1 MGMTGVAAQADS
13 SQSRLLLRLHRHID
27 ALEARLRAQDAP
39 PPSRD
44 DLRRLHEESTRL
56 QQDIGEGHPR
66 EWSAAMALLATA
78 SDSALRARQ
87 APDATVG
94 ARLLTAAMRARER
107 LPAPVVSGKVARMSA
122 ADNRSRAEFPPA
134 HYWRRWGADA
144 PAPVLPSVDAVAAA
158 AEATP
163 QSPPPALEAKEDG
176 SPYRV
181 LIVEDDPSQALFAE
195 SVLFGAGMHA
205 QVASVTS
212 EVMAAMEQLR
222 PDLVLMDLHMPG
234 LDGAELTALI
244 RGHAEFA
251 LTPVVFLTGDDDPE
265 RRFDA
270 LDIGADDFLRKP
282 VRPRHLISAV
292 QNRIRR
298 ARALRQPVAAEAGR
312 HPVTGLHTRQ
322 QMLQLLSSSVAG
334 TREGAVYFVEVAGTA
349 ALRDRFGYAA
359 LEALLTDASRQ
370 LGSVADGQPTSRLND
385 NTYLVFA
392 PGLDGDALPAFA
404 RRLRDGLGQ
413 HPFPVDGQQI
423 RLRVVVGYAALAQG
437 FDDAGGALS
446 AAEQALRDARGASS
460 GIAAWERPVSAE
472 DQRADAL
479 AQTLREALSSGGLVA
494 AFQPIVAVAGG
505 DDAQYQVL
513 VRLRDAEGELHPA
526 GEVLLAASRIDAI
539 HEVDRRVL
547 EIALGALQ
555 RHRSEAQPLR
565 LFVTQSPQT
574 LSRDGYAQWLLQA
587 LDAASVGGASLVVDV
602 RQEDALIHAL
612 SLQEFCSAMV
622 SAGVQLCLSQY
633 RFGTEANALL
643 TQLPLGYVRLSSRYA
658 SHLDDGQV
666 RDEMRNAIE
675 HAHRLGLQ
683 VIGQQVEDAQS
694 AATLWMT
701 GVDYIQGNLVQRP
714 AGDLEFDFR
723 HSVL

>member
-1 MGMTGVAAQADS
+1 
-13 SQSRLLLRLHRHID
+13 
-27 ALEARLRAQDAP
+27 
-39 PPSRD
+39 
-44 DLRRLHEESTRL
+44 
-56 QQDIGEGHPR
+56 
-66 EWSAAMALLATA
+66 
-78 SDSALRARQ
+78 
-87 APDATVG
+87 
-94 ARLLTAAMRARER
+94 MRARER
-107 LPAPVVSGKVARMSA
+107 LPAPVVSGKVVRMSA
-122 ADNRSRAEFPPA
+122 ADNRRRAEFPPA
-134 HYWRRWGADA
+134 QYWRRWGADA
-144 PAPVLPSVDAVAAA
+144 PAPVLPPADIAAPV
-158 AEATP
+158 AEAAP
-163 QSPPPALEAKEDG
+163 QPPPPALEAKEDG

-195 SVLFGAGMHA
+195 SVLFGAGMQA

-234 LDGAELTALI
+234 LDGAELTAMI
-244 RGHAEFA
+244 RAHADFA

-270 LDIGADDFLRKP
+270 LDLGADDFLRKP

-298 ARALRQPVAAEAGR
+298 ARALRQPPAEGAGR

-322 QMLQLLSSSVAG
+322 QMLQLLSSSIAG
-334 TREGAVYFVEVAGTA
+334 TRAGAVFFVEVAGTA

-370 LGSVADGQPTSRLND
+370 LGVIADGQATSRLND
-385 NTYLVFA
+385 NTYLVYA
-392 PGLDGDALPAFA
+392 PGLEHGALPAFA
-404 RRLRDGLGQ
+404 RQLRDGLGQ

-446 AAEQALRDARGASS
+446 AAEQALRDARSVPT
-460 GIAAWERPVSAE
+460 GIAGWERPVSVE

-513 VRLRDAEGELHPA
+513 VRLRDADGELHPA
-526 GEVLLAASRIDAI
+526 GEVLLAASRIDAV

-555 RHRSEAQPLR
+555 RHRSESQPLR

-587 LDAASVGGASLVVDV
+587 LDAASIGGASLVVDV

-633 RFGTEANALL
+633 RYGTEANLLL

-658 SHLDDGQV
+658 SHLDDSQV
-666 RDEMRNAIE
+666 RDEMRSAIE

-683 VIGQQVEDAQS
+683 VIGQQIEDAQS

>member
-1 MGMTGVAAQADS
+1 MTGVAAQADS
-13 SQSRLLLRLHRHID
+13 SQSDFLLRLHRHID
-27 ALEARLRAQDAP
+27 ALEARLRAHGAP
-39 PPSRD
+39 SPSRD
-44 DLRRLHEESTRL
+44 DLRRLHEESTQL
-56 QQDIGEGHPR
+56 QREAAAGHPP
-66 EWSAAMALLATA
+66 EWGAAMALLATA

-87 APDATVG
+87 APDAAVG
-94 ARLLTAAMRARER
+94 ARLATAAMRARER

-122 ADNRSRAEFPPA
+122 ADNRRRAEFPPA
-134 HYWRRWGADA
+134 HYWRRWSADA
-144 PAPVLPSVDAVAAA
+144 PAPVLPSVEPAAPAVDAA
-158 AEATP
+158 P
-163 QSPPPALEAKEDG
+163 QPPPPALEAKEDG
-176 SPYRV
+176 SPY
-181 LIVEDDPSQALFAE
+181 

-234 LDGAELTALI
+234 LDGAELTAMI

-298 ARALRQPVAAEAGR
+298 ARALRQPPAEGAGR

-334 TREGAVYFVEVAGTA
+334 AREGAVYFVEVAGTS

-359 LEALLTDASRQ
+359 LETLLTDASRH
-370 LGSVADGQPTSRLND
+370 LGSIADGQPTSRLND
-385 NTYLVFA
+385 NTYLVFS

-446 AAEQALRDARGASS
+446 AAEQALRDARAAPI
-460 GIAAWERPVSAE
+460 GIAAWERPASVE

-526 GEVLLAASRIDAI
+526 GEVLLAASRIDAL

-555 RHRSEAQPLR
+555 RHQSEAQPLR

-587 LDAASVGGASLVVDV
+587 LEAASVGGASLVVDV

-612 SLQEFCSAMV
+612 SLQEFCATMV
-622 SAGVQLCLSQY
+622 AAGVQLCLSQY
-633 RFGTEANALL
+633 HFGTEANALL

-658 SHLDDGQV
+658 SHLDDSQV
-666 RDEMRNAIE
+666 RDEMRSAIE